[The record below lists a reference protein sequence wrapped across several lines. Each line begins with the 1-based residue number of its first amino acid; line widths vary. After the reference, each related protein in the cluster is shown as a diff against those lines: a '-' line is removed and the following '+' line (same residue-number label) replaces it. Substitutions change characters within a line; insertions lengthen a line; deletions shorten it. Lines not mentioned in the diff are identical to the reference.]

1 MKKIRIAGPP
11 GTGKTR
17 RLVKAYYD
25 HIHQYSATEIIAISH
40 TNTAANEIRKRVL
53 DKKSIHN
60 YLESENI
67 QGEKGEELFK
77 LVRESRDTV
86 KETITT
92 MHKCFMSRIE
102 DEKEGKPV
110 IFTISTH
117 VDDYENLKE
126 WFPKFNKH
134 TSSKKFFNLE
144 MLIAGHPFFRFHS
157 AARDNGLDTGKYY
170 QTLDFTEKESY
181 EYKIEELQELEKN
194 YKDFK
199 TTKKMNDRA
208 ERLLDFQDMIEHFT
222 NSEKIKSED
231 LGIKILIVD
240 EAQDSSVIQ
249 EAAEEKMAAAVDIF
263 YKAGDPDQSLF
274 GFAGAN
280 PDAFHKEFAHPE
292 EELKEGFRC
301 PRVIN
306 EYCKD
311 IIRPLWKHYKYKGG
325 GRVWSPRR
333 ELDKDGKP
341 TGPIVEGEKFI
352 LMNLEQ
358 DPNLAEL
365 TRRIT
370 QTNET
375 FAFTYRGNEPKEI
388 IKYLIKTGVL
398 FQIADKNQKFKF
410 KYPTAGIKNQR
421 NFFKLINKNEKV
433 SAAGVKSILKNIR
446 SEYAG
451 KNYSKEAVNE
461 LGTGNIKYDIEWLIK
476 HQFLSP
482 SVKETDD
489 FQNISETINK
499 AKYLETIE
507 IKNFIRNVT
516 RYDPLDSLEKKP
528 RIFLENIHTIKG
540 KEFDNTVVDLAIVR
554 QEDDFTKRRI
564 KYVACSRAKKTLW
577 LIKSK
582 NGMTL

>member
-17 RLVKAYYD
+17 RLVKAYYYD
-25 HIHQYSATEIIAISH
+25 IPQYSATEIIAISH

-53 DKKSIHN
+53 DKKSIQE
-60 YLESENI
+60 YLDSENI
-67 QGEKGEELFK
+67 QGEKGKELFK
-77 LVRESRDTV
+77 LVRESKNTV

-92 MHKCFMSRIE
+92 MHKCFMSRIG

-110 IFTISTH
+110 IFTISPH
-117 VDDYENLKE
+117 VDDYENLKDQ
-126 WFPKFNKH
+126 FPLFNKY
-134 TSSKKFFNLE
+134 TGSRKFYSLE

-157 AARDNGLDTGKYY
+157 AARDNGLDTVKYY
-170 QTLDFTEKESY
+170 LTLDFPEKESY
-181 EYKIEELQELEKN
+181 EYLVEELQELEKN

-311 IIRPLWKHYKYKGG
+311 IIRPLWIHYEYAGG
-325 GRVWSPRR
+325 GRVWTPRR
-333 ELDKDGKP
+333 ELDKEGKP
-341 TGPIVEGEKFI
+341 TGPIVEGEKFE

-365 TRRIT
+365 TKRIT
-370 QTNET
+370 QTSET

-388 IKYLIKTGVL
+388 IKYLIKTGVP
-398 FQIADKNQKFKF
+398 FRITDKHHKFKF
-410 KYPTAGIKNQR
+410 QYPTVGIKNQR

-433 SAAGVKSILKNIR
+433 SAAGVKSILKNILF
-446 SEYAG
+446 EYAG
-451 KNYSKEAVNE
+451 KNYSKETVDE
-461 LGTGNIKYDIEWLIK
+461 LGTGSVKYDIEWLIK

-482 SVKETDD
+482 SVRETDD
-489 FQNISETINK
+489 FQNISKTIK
-499 AKYLETIE
+499 VSYLETIE

-516 RYDPLDSLEKKP
+516 RYDPLDSLKKNP

-540 KEFDNTVVDLAIVR
+540 KEFDNSIVDLTILR
-554 QEDDFTKRRI
+554 EEEDFTKRRI

-577 LIKSK
+577 IIKSR